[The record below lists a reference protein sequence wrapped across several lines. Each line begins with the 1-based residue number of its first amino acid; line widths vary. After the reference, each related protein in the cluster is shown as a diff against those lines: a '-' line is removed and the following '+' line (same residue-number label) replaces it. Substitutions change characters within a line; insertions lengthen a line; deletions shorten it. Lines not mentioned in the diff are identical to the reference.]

1 MKHPVRFFL
10 PVLMLI
16 VLFAL
21 SACGSGSTVRL
32 LYRPADA
39 PNIPASTAPSL
50 SVVQLKDARTNSYIG
65 ARHDNS
71 PFIPNGAVPEWAT
84 RSLAEALTRQGLRVT
99 HAQHLEA
106 ARISQPEYILT
117 GELQEVWI
125 RESSRTDISASVKA
139 FISVTGHKGRLINES
154 VMSSLSRQGL
164 LGSAAAEELLYN
176 TLQELVQS
184 VAHKTQQAIAAQ
196 R

>member
-1 MKHPVRFFL
+1 MQHPVRRL
-10 PVLMLI
+10 CPVLVLI
-16 VLFAL
+16 AL
-21 SACGSGSTVRL
+21 SALCACGSSSTVRL

-39 PNIPASTAPSL
+39 LSIPAPTAHSL
-50 SVVQLKDARTNSYIG
+50 SVVQLREARINAYLG
-65 ARHDNS
+65 VRYDNS
-71 PFIPNGAVPEWAT
+71 PFIPNGAVPEWVT
-84 RSLAEALTRQGLRVT
+84 RSLAEAFTRQGLRVT
-99 HAQHLEA
+99 QAENLEA
-106 ARISQPEYILT
+106 ARSSQPQYILT

-125 RESSRTDISASVKA
+125 RESSRTEITASVKV

-164 LGSAAAEELLYN
+164 LGSSAAEELLYN
-176 TLQELVQS
+176 TLQELALS

>member
-10 PVLMLI
+10 PALALI
-16 VLFAL
+16 ALFAL
-21 SACGSGSTVRL
+21 SACGSSSTIRL

-39 PNIPASTAPSL
+39 PSIPAPTAPSL
-50 SVVQLKDARTNSYIG
+50 SVVQLKDARNNSYIG
-65 ARHDNS
+65 VRHDNS
-71 PFIPNGAVPEWAT
+71 PFIPNGTVPEWVT
-84 RSLAEALTRQGLRVT
+84 RSLAEAFTRQGLRVT
-99 HAQHLEA
+99 HAENLET
-106 ARISQPEYILT
+106 ARSSQPQYILT
-117 GELQEVWI
+117 GELQEVWV
-125 RESSRTDISASVKA
+125 RESSRTDITASVKV
-139 FISVTGHKGRLINES
+139 FISVTGHKGKLINES